1 MIMPVSLAFWSME
14 PGTWLDLWELTQNG
28 FHVTSWNGYQGKAW
42 LSMHILIQYLGVQE
56 VLRID
61 Y

>member
-1 MIMPVSLAFWSME
+1 ME